1 MAAGGVGPPAVQAA
15 SHAFRRIAMPGR
27 FGRVLTAM
35 ATPFSPDGNLD
46 VDGVQRLAR
55 HLLDHGTDTLVVA
68 GTTGESP
75 TLTAD
80 EKARLWAATVEAAG
94 DGSRVMAGTSTYST
108 AESLELTRLAEKAGV
123 GSLLLVTPYY
133 NRPPQSGLLAH
144 FGAIAQST
152 GLPCML
158 YNIPARTACTIEV
171 PTMVRLFE
179 QLDNVVAVKDAVGDM
194 AAASH
199 LYRETGGAFE
209 QYSGDDK
216 NLLPLLSVGGV
227 GVVSVAAHLV
237 GPAIQ
242 ELVAA
247 FERGDT
253 RTALDLHLRHLNLFE
268 GLFATS
274 SPILL
279 KACMKLLGLP
289 AGPLRPPLLDATP
302 EQVDFARGLLAGVD
316 IAGAGGARAAEGA
329 RPPVDKGPRD

>member
-1 MAAGGVGPPAVQAA
+1 MAAGGVGLPAVEAA
-15 SHAFRRIAMPGR
+15 YPSLGGPAMPGR

-46 VDGVQRLAR
+46 VDGAQRLAR
-55 HLLDHGTDTLVVA
+55 HLLDSGTDTLVVA

-80 EKARLWAATVEAAG
+80 EKARLWAAVVEVAG
-94 DGSRVMAGTSTYST
+94 GERVMAGTSTYST
-108 AESLELTRLAEKAGV
+108 AESVELTRLAEKAGA
-123 GSLLLVTPYY
+123 GSL
-133 NRPPQSGLLAH
+133 PQSGLVAH
-144 FGAIAQST
+144 FSAIAGAT

-158 YNIPARTACTIEV
+158 YNIPGRTACTIEV
-171 PTMVRLFE
+171 ATMVRLFE
-179 QLDNVVAVKDAVGDM
+179 RLDNVVAVKDAVGDM
-194 AAASH
+194 AAASRLH
-199 LYRETGGAFE
+199 RETGGQLE

-216 NLLPLLSVGGV
+216 NLLPLLAVGGV

-237 GPAIQ
+237 GPALQ

-253 RTALDLHLRHLNLFE
+253 AAALDLHLRNLELFE

-279 KACMKLLGLP
+279 KACMNLLGLP
-289 AGPLRPPLLDATP
+289 AGPLRPPLVDATGDQL
-302 EQVDFARGLLAGVD
+302 EFARGLLAGV
-316 IAGAGGARAAEGA
+316 GLE
-329 RPPVDKGPRD
+329 PRTRD

>member
-1 MAAGGVGPPAVQAA
+1 
-15 SHAFRRIAMPGR
+15 MPGR

-46 VDGVQRLAR
+46 VDGTQRLAR
-55 HLLDHGTDTLVVA
+55 HLLDRGTDTLVVA

-80 EKARLWAATVEAAG
+80 EKSRLWAAVVEVAG
-94 DGSRVMAGTSTYST
+94 GDRVMAGTSTYST
-108 AESLELTRLAEKAGV
+108 AESVELTSLAEKAGA

-133 NRPPQSGLLAH
+133 NKPPQAGLVAH
-144 FGAIAQST
+144 FSAIAAST

-158 YNIPARTACTIEV
+158 YNIPGRTACAIEV

-194 AAASH
+194 AAASRLH
-199 LYRETGGAFE
+199 RETGGQLE

-216 NLLPLLSVGGV
+216 NLLPRLAVGGV
-227 GVVSVAAHLV
+227 GVGSSCDFQRD
-237 GPAIQ
+237 GSW
-242 ELVAA
+242 
-247 FERGDT
+247 R
-253 RTALDLHLRHLNLFE
+253 LHLENLELFE

-279 KACMKLLGLP
+279 KACMNLLGLP
-289 AGPLRPPLLDATP
+289 AGPLRPPLVDATP
-302 EQVDFARGLLAGVD
+302 DQVEFARGLLAGVGLGEVR
-316 IAGAGGARAAEGA
+316 GAQGAEGGS
-329 RPPVDKGPRD
+329 PPVDRVARD

>member
-1 MAAGGVGPPAVQAA
+1 
-15 SHAFRRIAMPGR
+15 MPGR

-46 VDGVQRLAR
+46 VDGAQRLAS
-55 HLLDHGTDTLVVA
+55 HLLDTGTDTLVVA

-80 EKARLWAATVEAAG
+80 EKARLWAAVVEVAG
-94 DGSRVMAGTSTYST
+94 GDRVMAGTSTYST
-108 AESLELTRLAEKAGV
+108 AESVELTHLAEKAGA

-133 NRPPQSGLLAH
+133 NRPPQSGLVAH
-144 FGAIAQST
+144 FSAIAGST

-158 YNIPARTACTIEV
+158 YNIPGRTACIIEG
-171 PTMVRLFE
+171 PTLVRLFE

-194 AAASH
+194 AAASRLH
-199 LYRETGGAFE
+199 RETGGRLE

-216 NLLPLLSVGGV
+216 NLLPLLAVGGV

-237 GPAIQ
+237 GPALQ
-242 ELVAA
+242 ELVQAW
-247 FERGDT
+247 EGGDT
-253 RTALDLHLRHLNLFE
+253 ATALQLHLDNLELFE

-279 KACMKLLGLP
+279 KACMNLLGLP
-289 AGPLRPPLLDATP
+289 AGPLRAPLVDATP
-302 EQVDFARGLLAGVD
+302 DQVEFARGLLAGV
-316 IAGAGGARAAEGA
+316 GLE
-329 RPPVDKGPRD
+329 PRD